1 MVTGGDE
8 KLINRDDEVA
18 DCIGERKLSG
28 NG

>member
-18 DCIGERKLSG
+18 DCIGERKLSR